1 MKYLVPVVIIILCLL
16 GINGI
21 YVISQG
27 HAAVLTRFG
36 HVEDTGIGPGLHFK
50 VPFLQHVSIYD
61 TRAILTQSEP
71 EDYKTSG
78 GQSVRVDY
86 YVRWQVADPN
96 LYFNATSGEGSQVSR
111 QMTPVIR
118 AALRDQVAAHHL
130 SALLAEDGG
139 GIDDALR
146 AAVAAK
152 LRQRLG
158 VTVLDVGVRRVMP
171 PDDALPAVYKRM
183 SAGAKAQADAIR
195 AEGEAAAAAIRA
207 KGDAANQAVLAAANK
222 AAAAERGQGVAD
234 AAKLYAQAAAK
245 DPAFFRYWSS
255 LSTWRESFSG
265 GGAVVVLDK
274 DSPFMQ
280 AIDEGAAGVAP
291 VKKH

>member
-1 MKYLVPVVIIILCLL
+1 MKYLVPAVIIVLALL
-16 GINGI
+16 GANGI
-21 YVISQG
+21 YVVSQG

-130 SALLAEDGG
+130 STLLAEDGG
-139 GIDDALR
+139 DIDDALR

-207 KGDAANQAVLAAANK
+207 KGDAANQTVLAAANK

-255 LSTWRESFSG
+255 LSTWRQSFSG

-280 AIDEGAAGVAP
+280 AIDEGAAGSADT
-291 VKKH
+291 KH